1 MTVQTNTNVASFN
14 GNGVTQIF
22 PIAFKFNNDTD
33 LIVLLVDDATGA
45 VSQLTLNS
53 DYTVS
58 GEGDEEGG
66 LINVVIAPAT
76 GKRLKVTRLVDIL
89 QLTDLRNQGKFFA
102 EVHEDAF
109 DLLTMIAQQH
119 DSGIRSALRVA
130 ESDPE
135 PARIP
140 AVAQRAGKVL
150 SFDNDGNPQVVA
162 PVSDSSTELRLEL
175 ANGTPF
181 LVDNAIVG
189 RSLRLVNSFADLRT
203 VAPRHSNDQVLLL
216 SHTVDG
222 FGGGQFR
229 WDASSLAADDNGT
242 VATVSGQSG
251 AWVRVLTRDGVRPEW
266 WGAVPDSGQDDSAPL
281 QTAINFAASVSG
293 TQLGARVV
301 LSAGQ
306 YSYTKSLVVQ
316 HESGFC
322 PEIVGQ
328 GAFKTALHKTT
339 TALPDDSGSHVVDAY
354 LTFINRGASLY
365 NYKANL
371 RGFRCTSPAGVR
383 HKYGIF
389 AEKISSSQF
398 EDIDIYSVEDGYYT
412 ADAWMM
418 NYKAVRIHDCYR
430 GFVWNGGG
438 TSNLLQNC
446 WVEYARDTAYDIYGL
461 TYSTFIGCGADHV
474 YDSADLTAN
483 KIAYKQSITWC
494 LTFIGCGAED
504 VRGSIFYGSNAV
516 FRVEGF
522 RMYGIKYSSATQKLL
537 ELLGSKCSFDS
548 CHFAHYD
555 GSVTAA
561 NKLAITAVSQNS
573 TNNVSFSNCRWEL
586 TNVGVPADSYGN
598 ERALASNLPLDV
610 EGLRTARLAMSDATW
625 RPLCKLKANC
635 RIQFLAIV
643 ADGADR
649 YVAPTG
655 LYGPSVST
663 NPASPTALG
672 NILNGAGTVIMAMQA
687 YIGADNTLYLKN
699 AATGEGRTFC
709 FTFVTPQHW

>member
-1 MTVQTNTNVASFN
+1 MPYNTGNPVPSTDARDFMDNVQNTDVAVNTQELTWVDRLGVSRKTFAGMEKDFTDFLAASGFEPEVLAYVDGSPLTVLRPTQLIERASSPGILYAVKLPSAFPVGLS
-14 GNGVTQIF
+14 GNWE
-22 PIAFKFNNDTD
+22 TD
-33 LIVLLVDDATGA
+33 EAALVIRVDD
-45 VSQLTLNS
+45 S
-53 DYTVS
+53 
-58 GEGDEEGG
+58 
-66 LINVVIAPAT
+66 
-76 GKRLKVTRLVDIL
+76 
-89 QLTDLRNQGKFFA
+89 LR
-102 EVHEDAF
+102 H
-109 DLLTMIAQQH
+109 
-119 DSGIRSALRVA
+119 
-130 ESDPE
+130 
-135 PARIP
+135 
-140 AVAQRAGKVL
+140 
-150 SFDNDGNPQVVA
+150 
-162 PVSDSSTELRLEL
+162 EL

-203 VAPRHSNDQVLLL
+203 VAPRHSNDRVLLL
-216 SHTVDG
+216 AHTVDG

-229 WDASSLAADDNGT
+229 WDASSVAADDNGT
-242 VATVSGQSG
+242 VATVIGQSG

-266 WGAVPDSGQDDSAPL
+266 WGAVPDSGQDDSVPL

-339 TALPDDSGSHVVDAY
+339 TALPDGSGSHVVDAY

-504 VRGSIFYGSNAV
+504 VRGSIFYGSSAV

-573 TNNVSFSNCRWEL
+573 TNNVSFANCRWEL
-586 TNVGVPADSYGN
+586 TNLGVPGDAYGN

-663 NPASPTALG
+663 DPASPTTLG

>member
-1 MTVQTNTNVASFN
+1 MPQKISPFIDVKYGWNFGESGWNSGMDENITKFSFLFDRNIDAIVSTLPSNPTNGQAFFLNTDNRMYFRVDSSWYSSPTPKWFEFQIRSTGVVYQFDGTSVSVVESPSSFDSRIDALEITASSLGTAAFEDVEYFASKSELDVASSQAN
-14 GNGVTQIF
+14 SYT
-22 PIAFKFNNDTD
+22 DT
-33 LIVLLVDDATGA
+33 
-45 VSQLTLNS
+45 
-53 DYTVS
+53 
-58 GEGDEEGG
+58 
-66 LINVVIAPAT
+66 
-76 GKRLKVTRLVDIL
+76 
-89 QLTDLRNQGKFFA
+89 LRN
-102 EVHEDAF
+102 
-109 DLLTMIAQQH
+109 
-119 DSGIRSALRVA
+119 
-130 ESDPE
+130 
-135 PARIP
+135 
-140 AVAQRAGKVL
+140 
-150 SFDNDGNPQVVA
+150 
-162 PVSDSSTELRLEL
+162 EL
-175 ANGTPF
+175 ANGTPY

-189 RSLRLVNSFADLRT
+189 RSLRLVNSFAELRT
-203 VAPRHSNDQVLLL
+203 VAPRHSNDQILLL
-216 SHTVDG
+216 SHTVEG

-229 WDASSLAADDNGT
+229 WDASSVAADDNGT
-242 VATVSGQSG
+242 LATVIGQSG
-251 AWVRVLTRDGVRPEW
+251 AWVRVMTRDGVRPEW

-281 QTAINFAASVSG
+281 QAAINYAASVSG
-293 TQLGARVV
+293 TQLSARVV

-306 YSYTKSLVVQ
+306 YSYTKSLIVQ
-316 HESGFC
+316 HESGYC

-328 GAFKTALHKTT
+328 GSFKTALHKTT
-339 TALPDDSGSHVVDAY
+339 TALPGGSGSHVVDAY
-354 LTFINRGASLY
+354 LTFINRGANLY

-371 RGFRCTSPAGVR
+371 RGFRCTSPVGVR

-398 EDIDIYSVEDGYYT
+398 EDIDIYSVEDGIYML
-412 ADAWMM
+412 DPWMM

-438 TSNLLQNC
+438 TSNVLENC
-446 WVEYARDTAYDIYGL
+446 WAETVRDTAYDIYGL

-474 YDSADLTAN
+474 FDPADLTAS

-504 VRGSIFYGSNAV
+504 VRGSIFYASSAV

-537 ELLGSKCSFDS
+537 ELLGSKASFDS

-586 TNVGVPADSYGN
+586 TNLGVPGDANAN
-598 ERALASNLPLDV
+598 ERALSSNLSLDV

-663 NPASPTALG
+663 DPASPTTLG
-672 NILNGAGTVIMAMQA
+672 NIINGAGTVIQAMQA
-687 YIGADNTLYLKN
+687 YVDTNNTLYVKN
-699 AATGEGRTFC
+699 AAAGEGRNFV
-709 FTFVTPQHW
+709 FTYVTPQHW